1 MQLPVTS
8 LIGLGLIS
16 FGALIVFAQIDA
28 DDHRFSLLG
37 YLLKYIGV
45 ILLIF
50 RIFSIQKTVIIFLV
64 GLMSAVVLGTEQFR
78 SGEPLR
84 RPKLTMTHVMR
95 ILISLILFVLTF
107 TIEPMIARWLPIP
120 DSILFAVLFLILLGL
135 AEFSLTSSL
144 LIRFLALISMLL
156 GYLLVMIF
164 LEDATLTFAILIGTM
179 MTIALIGAFFISE
192 SQEIP
197 AEIQPEEELSE

>member
-8 LIGLGLIS
+8 FIGLGLIS

-28 DDHRFSLLG
+28 DDHRLSLAG

-45 ILLIF
+45 TLLIF
-50 RIFSIQKTVIIFLV
+50 RIFSIQKTAIILLV
-64 GLMSAVVLGTEQFR
+64 GIMTAVVLGTEEFR
-78 SGEPLR
+78 SGIPLQL
-84 RPKLTMTHVMR
+84 PKVSVNHIIRM
-95 ILISLILFVLTF
+95 LISLILFVLTF
-107 TIEPMIARWLPIP
+107 TIEPMIARWIPIP

-135 AEFSLTSSL
+135 AEFSLTGSL

-164 LEDATLTFAILIGTM
+164 LEDATLIFAILIGIM

-192 SQEIP
+192 SQP
-197 AEIQPEEELSE
+197 AAVEFETEEDLNE